1 MAEMRSNA
9 NGTKSAMDNRGSVLL
24 ANDQIEE
31 LKEKFIKADV
41 NGNHCLDLSE
51 LREALKACGV
61 DIPGYEA
68 RLLEEN
74 FKKADRDRNGK
85 LSLEEFEQLY
95 MDLKSKRESRDFK
108 RAIKPMENTTVIR
121 NDEKNT
127 GIVHTVRH
135 SEQFA
140 FSKWIN
146 QNLANDTDL
155 NLAANP
161 INPDTK
167 DLYTRCDNGLVLCKL
182 INFSVPKTI
191 DERSINKSKN
201 LSIYQ
206 KLENLE
212 LALRSAEAIGCHVIN
227 IRPNDIK
234 EAKEHLILGL
244 LWQIIQIGL
253 FSEIN
258 LAHHPGLVLLLRD
271 GESKEDLLKLTKED
285 LLLRWMNYHLEKSA
299 YPGREVKN
307 FSADIKDSIAYTYLL
322 KQISPAG
329 LSPPVTLNPLQEAD
343 AVNRAE
349 KMLKEAD
356 KLNAREF
363 VTPNDVVQGNQKLNM
378 AFVANLFNTYPALDL
393 VAEEVPESDEPI
405 IQETREEK
413 TYRNWMNS
421 MGVKP
426 FVNYIYED
434 LSNGLIIFQL
444 YDIIKPG
451 IVNWK
456 RVNDNLASDKN
467 KFKIN
472 FLILDNCNYAIE
484 IGKAKPMNFKLVGI
498 QGSNLKDKD
507 KMFTLALVWQL
518 MRAYILSLL
527 QKLAG
532 NDGNTN
538 VNENFIIQWV
548 NSKLASA
555 GKKSF
560 IQSFQDPVIS
570 DSRVI
575 CDLIDAIKPN
585 TIKYDE
591 LKAGSNEAR
600 MDNARYAVSM
610 ARKIGAR
617 VFALPED
624 IVEVKQ
630 KMVMTIF
637 ATLMILDYH
646 QPENA

>member
-1 MAEMRSNA
+1 MATFRQNA
-9 NGTKSAMDNRGSVLL
+9 FLIKEGLENRGSVLL
-24 ANDQIEE
+24 ANDQIDD
-31 LKEKFIKADV
+31 LKEKYVKADV
-41 NGNHCLDLSE
+41 NGNSYLDLGE
-51 LREALKACGV
+51 LRDALKSCGV

-68 RLLEEN
+68 RILEEK
-74 FKKADRDRNGK
+74 FKKGDKNHDGK
-85 LSLEEFEQLY
+85 LSLEEFEALY
-95 MDLKSKRESRDFK
+95 ADLKNKKESRDFK
-108 RAIKPMENTTVIR
+108 KAIKPIENTTVIR

-135 SEQFA
+135 SEQRA

-146 QNLANDTDL
+146 QNLGSDTDL
-155 NLAANP
+155 GLSANP
-161 INPDTK
+161 INPENK
-167 DLYTRCDNGLVLCKL
+167 DLYTRCDDGLVLCKL
-182 INFSVPKTI
+182 VNFSVPKTI
-191 DERSINKSKN
+191 DERSMNKATKM
-201 LSIYQ
+201 SIYQ

-227 IRPNDIK
+227 IRPNDVN
-234 EAKEHLILGL
+234 EGKEHLILGL

-258 LAHHPGLVLLLRD
+258 LAHHPGLVLLLKD
-271 GESKEDLLKLTKED
+271 GETKEDLLKLTKEE
-285 LLLRWMNYHLEKSA
+285 LLLRWFNYHLDRSA
-299 YPGREVKN
+299 YSGNPVRN
-307 FSADIKDSIAYTYLL
+307 FSGDIKDSMAYTYLL
-322 KQISPAG
+322 KQISPSG
-329 LSPPVTLNPLQEAD
+329 LSPPVTLSPLQEPN
-343 AVNRAE
+343 VNARAE
-349 KMLKEAD
+349 KMLVESE

-363 VTPNDVVQGNQKLNM
+363 VTANDVVMGNQKLNM
-378 AFVANLFNTYPALDL
+378 AFVANLFNTWPALDL
-393 VAEEVPESDEPI
+393 VEEESQPEDVIE
-405 IQETREEK
+405 ETREEK
-413 TYRNWMNS
+413 TYRNWMNA

-444 YDIIKPG
+444 YDIIRPG

-456 RVNDNLASDKN
+456 RVNDNLLSDKN

-484 IGKAKPMNFKLVGI
+484 IGKSKPMNFKLVGI

-527 QKLAG
+527 QTLAG
-532 NDGNTN
+532 EGQQ
-538 VNENFIIQWV
+538 VNENSIVEWA
-548 NSKLASA
+548 NNKLANA

-560 IQSFQDPVIS
+560 IQNFQDPLIS

-575 CDLIDAIKPN
+575 CDLIDAIRPN
-585 TIKYDE
+585 TIAYHE
-591 LKAGSNEAR
+591 LKLDGSAESK

-624 IVEVKQ
+624 ICEVKQ

-637 ATLMILDYH
+637 ATLMIIDYK
-646 QPENA
+646 PSK